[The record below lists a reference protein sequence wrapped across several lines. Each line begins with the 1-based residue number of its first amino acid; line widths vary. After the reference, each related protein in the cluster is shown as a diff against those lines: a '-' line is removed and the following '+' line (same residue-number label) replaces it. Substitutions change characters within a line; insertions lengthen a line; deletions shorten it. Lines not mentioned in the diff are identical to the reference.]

1 MAKNV
6 KVEILAQDKTA
17 RAFNSARERAKGL
30 TSVLNTLATVG
41 VGAAVGLG
49 AAFVKVQKDLDKLG
63 KSAKDAQIGV
73 ETFQKWQFAASQSG
87 VSAEEFAAS
96 LGRAQKRIGEFA
108 ARGTGAAA
116 KSLEKLGVSL
126 RTVDGD
132 MRDQESI
139 LRDYFRALDSLGSAQ
154 ERTSAITD
162 LFGANARK
170 MTLAFGQGTEV
181 IEDFER
187 QAESLGLVISGN
199 TIAAAEKFNDQLDI
213 LQRVLQGKIAENM
226 GKIAPSI
233 IAVTEAAIELIP
245 VIADA
250 TSSLLELFGIGK
262 KAELLDSLGDLNS
275 ELFFV
280 DQKIKNLTPMK
291 GGLLDF
297 FGGSATESLAEL
309 ERNKKQILSRR
320 DTIFSEISAID
331 KPVFQPRF
339 TNSSTE
345 TFNDQPSLALLPST
359 TQAEKNDFYKIQ
371 TEMFNFQSNLFFA
384 KLEQTQELKDAQNKA
399 AEEQLKLNQKIYED
413 SKASFQDLFQDNMV
427 MAAETGFK
435 SVLDSWARTLQQMM
449 FKALSSGIFD
459 LLAGIGGGGSGSFGG
474 LFKSVFG
481 GFKADGGSVS
491 RGKSYIVGER
501 GPELFAPNQS
511 GSIIPNAQDSG
522 GINIVNNIDASGGG
536 ADVDQRIRVAVTAAG
551 QQTVASVQD
560 LLRRR
565 RLV

>member
-17 RAFNSARERAKGL
+17 RAFKSARERAKGL
-30 TSVLNTLATVG
+30 TSVFKTLAKVG

-199 TIAAAEKFNDQLDI
+199 TIAAAEDFNDQLDI

-250 TSSLLELFGIGK
+250 TGSLLELFGIGK
-262 KAELLDSLGDLNS
+262 KAELLDSLGDLKS

-291 GGLLDF
+291 GGLLDL
-297 FGGSATESLAEL
+297 GGSVTESLAEL
-309 ERNKKQILSRR
+309 ERNKQQILIRR
-320 DTIFSEISAID
+320 DRIFGEIAALD
-331 KPVFQPRF
+331 KPGFQPRF

-345 TFNDQPSLALLPST
+345 TVGDQPSLALLPST

-371 TEMFNFQSNLFFA
+371 TEMFNFQSDLFFE
-384 KLEQTQELKDAQNKA
+384 KLEQNQELKDAQIKA
-399 AEEQLKLNQKIYED
+399 AKEQLKLNQKIYED

-459 LLAGIGGGGSGSFGG
+459 LLAGMGGGGFGSFGG

-565 RLV
+565 RLI

>member
-17 RAFNSARERAKGL
+17 RAFKSARERAKGL
-30 TSVLNTLATVG
+30 TSVFKTLAKVG

-199 TIAAAEKFNDQLDI
+199 TIAAAENFNDQLDI

-250 TSSLLELFGIGK
+250 TGSLLELFGIGK

-297 FGGSATESLAEL
+297 GGSVTESLAEL

-320 DTIFSEISAID
+320 DEIFSEISAID

-345 TFNDQPSLALLPST
+345 TFVDQPSLALLAST

-384 KLEQTQELKDAQNKA
+384 KLEQNQELKDAQNKA

-522 GINIVNNIDASGGG
+522 GISIVNNIDASGGG
-536 ADVDQRIRVAVTAAG
+536 ADVDQRIRAAVTAAG

>member
-17 RAFNSARERAKGL
+17 RAFKSARERAKGL
-30 TSVLNTLATVG
+30 TSVFKTLAKVG

-250 TSSLLELFGIGK
+250 TGSLLELFGIGK

-297 FGGSATESLAEL
+297 GGSVTESLAEL

-399 AEEQLKLNQKIYED
+399 AKEQLKLNQKIYED

-459 LLAGIGGGGSGSFGG
+459 LLAGIGGGGVGSFGG

>member
-17 RAFNSARERAKGL
+17 RAFKSARERAKGL
-30 TSVLNTLATVG
+30 TSVFKTLAKVG

-199 TIAAAEKFNDQLDI
+199 TIAAAEDFNDQLDI

-297 FGGSATESLAEL
+297 GGSVTESLAEL

-345 TFNDQPSLALLPST
+345 KFVDQPSLALLPST

-384 KLEQTQELKDAQNKA
+384 KLEQNQELKDAQNKA

>member
-17 RAFNSARERAKGL
+17 RAFKSARERAKGL
-30 TSVLNTLATVG
+30 TSVFKTLAKVG

-250 TSSLLELFGIGK
+250 TSSLLQLFGIGK

-291 GGLLDF
+291 GGFLDF

-399 AEEQLKLNQKIYED
+399 AKEQLKLNQKIYED

-459 LLAGIGGGGSGSFGG
+459 LLAGIGGGGFGSFGG

>member
-17 RAFNSARERAKGL
+17 RAFKSARERAKGL
-30 TSVLNTLATVG
+30 TSVFKTLAKVG

-250 TSSLLELFGIGK
+250 TGSLLELFGIGK

-297 FGGSATESLAEL
+297 GGSVTESLAEL

-320 DTIFSEISAID
+320 DKIFSEISAID

-459 LLAGIGGGGSGSFGG
+459 LLAGIGGGGVGSFGG

>member
-17 RAFNSARERAKGL
+17 RAFKSARERAKGL
-30 TSVLNTLATVG
+30 TSVFKTLAKVG

-199 TIAAAEKFNDQLDI
+199 TIAAAEDFNDQLDI

-262 KAELLDSLGDLNS
+262 KAELLDSLGDLKS

-297 FGGSATESLAEL
+297 GGSVTESLAEL
-309 ERNKKQILSRR
+309 ERNKQQILSRR
-320 DTIFSEISAID
+320 DKIFSEIAAID

-339 TNSSTE
+339 KNSSTE
-345 TFNDQPSLALLPST
+345 TVGDKPSVALLPST
-359 TQAEKNDFYKIQ
+359 TQAEENDFYKIQ
-371 TEMFNFQSNLFFA
+371 TEMFNFQSDLFFE
-384 KLEQTQELKDAQNKA
+384 KLEQNQELKDAQIKA
-399 AEEQLKLNQKIYED
+399 AKEQLKLNQKIYED

-459 LLAGIGGGGSGSFGG
+459 LLAGMGGGGFGSFGG

-511 GSIIPNAQDSG
+511 GSIIPNSQDSG
-522 GINIVNNIDASGGG
+522 GINIINNIDASGGG

>member
-17 RAFNSARERAKGL
+17 RAFKSARERAKGL
-30 TSVLNTLATVG
+30 TSVFKTLAKVG

-181 IEDFER
+181 IEDFET

-262 KAELLDSLGDLNS
+262 KAELLDSLGDLKS

-297 FGGSATESLAEL
+297 GGSVTESLAEL
-309 ERNKKQILSRR
+309 ERNKQQILSRR
-320 DTIFSEISAID
+320 DKIFSEIAAID

-339 TNSSTE
+339 KNSSTE
-345 TFNDQPSLALLPST
+345 TVGDKPSVALLPST

-371 TEMFNFQSNLFFA
+371 TEMFNFQSDLFFE
-384 KLEQTQELKDAQNKA
+384 KLEQNQELKDAKIKA
-399 AEEQLKLNQKIYED
+399 AKEQLKLNQKIYED

-459 LLAGIGGGGSGSFGG
+459 LLAGMGGGGFGSFGG

-522 GINIVNNIDASGGG
+522 GINIINNIDASGGG

>member
-17 RAFNSARERAKGL
+17 RAFKSARERAKGL
-30 TSVLNTLATVG
+30 TSVFKTLAKVG

-126 RTVDGD
+126 RTVDGE

-139 LRDYFRALDSLGSAQ
+139 LRDYFKALDSLGSAQ

-187 QAESLGLVISGN
+187 QAESLGLVVSGN

-226 GKIAPSI
+226 GDIAPSI
-233 IAVTEAAIELIP
+233 ISVTEAAIELVP

-250 TSSLLELFGIGK
+250 TSGLLELFGIGK
-262 KAELLDSLGDLNS
+262 KAELLDSLGDLKS

-280 DQKIKNLTPMK
+280 DQEIKNLTPMK
-291 GGLLDF
+291 GGLLDL
-297 FGGSATESLAEL
+297 GGSVTESLAEL
-309 ERNKKQILSRR
+309 ERNKQQILSRR
-320 DTIFSEISAID
+320 DKIFSEIAALD
-331 KPVFQPRF
+331 KPGFQPRF
-339 TNSSTE
+339 TNPSTE
-345 TFNDQPSLALLPST
+345 TVVDKPSLALLPST
-359 TQAEKNDFYKIQ
+359 TQAEENDFYKIQ
-371 TEMFNFQSNLFFA
+371 TEMFNFQSDLFFE
-384 KLEQTQELKDAQNKA
+384 KLEQNQELKDAQIKA
-399 AEEQLKLNQKIYED
+399 AQEQLKLNQKIYED

-459 LLAGIGGGGSGSFGG
+459 LLAGMGGGGFGSFGG

-536 ADVDQRIRVAVTAAG
+536 ADVDQRIRIAVTAAG

>member
-17 RAFNSARERAKGL
+17 RAFKSARERAKGL
-30 TSVLNTLATVG
+30 TSVFKTLAKVG

-250 TSSLLELFGIGK
+250 TGSLLELFGIGK

-297 FGGSATESLAEL
+297 GGSVTESLAEL

-399 AEEQLKLNQKIYED
+399 AKEQLKLNQKIYED